1 MGPRCISPHLR
12 LGLVV
17 QKLKKII
24 INNEININKLNF
36 THMRLY
42 VFQSD
47 IKTYKFVLRE
57 FPG

>member
-1 MGPRCISPHLR
+1 MYFSALTPWIGCAK
-12 LGLVV
+12 V
-17 QKLKKII
+17 KKII